1 MSRFDDV
8 DADDVT
14 DGLDD
19 VTTVESGNGEEGS
32 MTGMF
37 LSMFAVVDDDADVN
51 DVVVVV
57 VQELWS

>member
-1 MSRFDDV
+1 L
-8 DADDVT
+8 DVT
-14 DGLDD
+14 DGVNWLD

-37 LSMFAVVDDDADVN
+37 LRMFVVVDV

-57 VQELWS
+57 DGVEEETLS

>member
-1 MSRFDDV
+1 LSRTDWL
-8 DADDVT
+8 DVT
-14 DGLDD
+14 DGVNWLD

-37 LSMFAVVDDDADVN
+37 LRMFVVVDV

-57 VQELWS
+57 DGVEEETLS